1 MIEQRDSADEK
12 RALRASMQAWRET
25 VTPAQ
30 RAETAE
36 ALAWE
41 GIGFVRPVRP
51 DAVVSGFASL
61 ANELDCMPLLGR
73 LAGEGLR
80 LALPRVEGKGKPL
93 VFRAWAPGDEMD
105 AGVWGI
111 AEPKLSRAA
120 LEPDILLVPLL
131 AVDRAGWR
139 LGYGGGFYDR
149 TLAGLRARKPVIAI
163 GLAYDAQVVDAVP
176 HLDYDEPLD
185 WVLTPS
191 GAMRCGR

>member
-1 MIEQRDSADEK
+1 MIENPDISAEK
-12 RALRASMQAWRET
+12 RALRASMIAWRDT
-25 VTPAQ
+25 VPPAQ
-30 RAETAE
+30 RTETAE

-41 GIGFVRPVRP
+41 GIGFVRPLSP
-51 DAVVSGFASL
+51 GSVVSGFASL
-61 ANELDCMPLLGR
+61 ANELDCMPLLNR
-73 LAGEGLR
+73 LAREGLR

-93 VFRAWAPGDEMD
+93 VFRAWSPGDEMD

-111 AEPKLSRAA
+111 AEPKITREA
-120 LEPDILLVPLL
+120 LAPDILLVPLL

-149 TLAGLRARKPVIAI
+149 TLAALRAAKPIIAI

-191 GAMRCGR
+191 GALRCGR